1 MRFPANLPIERVF
14 VTESILESD
23 ILVVRLTDR
32 SAILYDMNIAS
43 VVAQLKSERD
53 RLDKAIAAL
62 SGLDGSGKIR
72 TKRVLSA
79 DARER
84 IAKAQRARWKKF
96 KAAKKG

>member
-1 MRFPANLPIERVF
+1 MFYYNPR
-14 VTESILESD
+14 
-23 ILVVRLTDR
+23 
-32 SAILYDMNIAS
+32 MNIAS
-43 VVAQLKSERD
+43 IVGQLKAERD
-53 RLDKAIAAL
+53 RLDRAIQAL

-72 TKRVLSA
+72 TKRFLSA